1 MASLSLQ
8 LSKHSNMF
16 FTIKMITEIV
26 HFMSNMHIYS
36 ENRWRCIRMNHS
48 IAIVF
53 IVGLLLSIV
62 IITITSIIVNLFN
75 KGNSKMSRE
84 KSIMVNDIEKD
95 VRLQVLHY
103 EHSNAIRKLE
113 SMFNRASTVM
123 VVFTAFYAFF
133 IPIVMKDYYQLL
145 KEISVLNKVN
155 WILILFWVGILESF
169 YSEFLL
175 MHVIFGNAYIVNN
188 FMKTNNYFYEEKV
201 MENTNFIY
209 AQTYK
214 KLLIFQKAIIISIIG
229 IIMMAISYL
238 LLFLK

>member
-1 MASLSLQ
+1 
-8 LSKHSNMF
+8 
-16 FTIKMITEIV
+16 
-26 HFMSNMHIYS
+26 
-36 ENRWRCIRMNHS
+36 
-48 IAIVF
+48 
-53 IVGLLLSIV
+53 
-62 IITITSIIVNLFN
+62 
-75 KGNSKMSRE
+75 
-84 KSIMVNDIEKD
+84 
-95 VRLQVLHY
+95 
-103 EHSNAIRKLE
+103 
-113 SMFNRASTVM
+113 M

-175 MHVIFGNAYIVNN
+175 MHVIFGNTYIVNN
-188 FMKTNNYFYEEKV
+188 FRKTNNYFYEEKV

-214 KLLIFQKAIIISIIG
+214 KLLILQKAIIISIIG